1 MNPHDIKA
9 LLGKKGIRQI
19 QLAKSLRVSPSM
31 VNGVIFKRIVSRR
44 VAGAIARAAGKP
56 ISELWPETYGVKS
69 RAAQ

>member
-44 VAGAIARAAGKP
+44 VAGAIAQAADKT